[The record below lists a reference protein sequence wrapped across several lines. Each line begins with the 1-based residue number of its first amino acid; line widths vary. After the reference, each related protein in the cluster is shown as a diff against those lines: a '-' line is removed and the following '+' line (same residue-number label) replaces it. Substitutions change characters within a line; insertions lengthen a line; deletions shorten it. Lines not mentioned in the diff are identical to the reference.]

1 MGYSQVSS
9 YLRTHLWGKFKVLK
23 CIINRVN
30 VKMKKQCLMTSA
42 SLCKETCHIGMKIES
57 IDMIFQT
64 MGTCLV
70 SVTLDSEKKYWKL
83 TTALMRPNA

>member
-1 MGYSQVSS
+1 M
-9 YLRTHLWGKFKVLK
+9 WGKFKVLK

-83 TTALMRPNA
+83 TTVLMRPNASNQNLHLLT

>member
-1 MGYSQVSS
+1 
-9 YLRTHLWGKFKVLK
+9 
-23 CIINRVN
+23 
-30 VKMKKQCLMTSA
+30 MKKQCLMTSA

-70 SVTLDSEKKYWKL
+70 SVTLDSEKN
-83 TTALMRPNA
+83 TEN